1 MKNEIALR
9 PSYWASNPKYDT
21 DYVDK
26 NVRMKWLPIFE
37 QMEIEANFTGQK
49 AIKL

>member
-9 PSYWASNPKYDT
+9 PSYYASNAKHDT

-26 NVRMKWLPIFE
+26 NVRTKWLPIFK
-37 QMEIEANFTGQK
+37 QKEIEANLTDQK
-49 AIKL
+49 TTKL